1 MSNSCQIPE
10 SGDSSWR
17 QNQVYSSGFENRF
30 NQNLQE
36 LNLTSSQMHLL
47 VYLDRCESEGKKVN
61 QRMIEK
67 APASVQSDS
76 NRTIAAAGSKRVRQP
91 QGQRYRRQK

>member
-10 SGDSSWR
+10 SEIPVGAKIKFIHLA
-17 QNQVYSSGFENRF
+17 FENRF

-47 VYLDRCESEGKKVN
+47 VYLDCCEKKRKKV
-61 QRMIEK
+61 
-67 APASVQSDS
+67 S
-76 NRTIAAAGSKRVRQP
+76 
-91 QGQRYRRQK
+91 